1 MEVCDVCGS
10 VMASE
15 ETWII
20 LGRGGT
26 CTPVAGVECS
36 PFSACWKRSLCLAEG
51 SVCDGQNFSCPQP
64 GVKPV
69 MANSLKAGLR
79 D

>member
-1 MEVCDVCGS
+1 MFLMCVAVS
-10 VMASE
+10 WLVRK
-15 ETWII
+15 
-20 LGRGGT
+20 LGLSWGGDT

-36 PFSACWKRSLCLAEG
+36 PFSACWKRSVCLAKG
-51 SVCDGQNFSCPQP
+51 SVCNGQDLSCPQP

-69 MANSLKAGLR
+69 MANSLRVGMR